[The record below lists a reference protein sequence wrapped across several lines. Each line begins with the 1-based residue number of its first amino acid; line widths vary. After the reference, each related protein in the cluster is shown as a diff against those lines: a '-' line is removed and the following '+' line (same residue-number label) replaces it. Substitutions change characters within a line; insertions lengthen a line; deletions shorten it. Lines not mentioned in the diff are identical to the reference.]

1 MSSLIQVNGLYFFPP
16 VFYEESSNLPD
27 ERDVSLI
34 DKSMSQFHFNGGKL
48 FVHDEG
54 YLATNTDDRD
64 VSEGILNSIFL
75 STSLLKYPVHRANKD
90 ELDILKIDSTSNK
103 IKSCEGTFITIRG
116 YLHAFPV
123 IRREF
128 RVVVIKK
135 DEFGIICQLAEK
147 IFNSKFKI
155 AIFTFYESYTQYQM
169 GDYTGSFLMSW
180 MAIENYLSKKLE
192 ECFQTEGVPQ
202 GVVDK
207 RNRGWDVH
215 KKLDHLKRNNIISK
229 DDCNEY
235 DDLRKTRNNII
246 HSDYKPTQIESKKCK
261 DIANSAMWKLFK
273 IDGIDYKYYHDEIQ
287 KFSS

>member
-34 DKSMSQFHFNGGKL
+34 DKSMSQFPFNGGKL
-48 FVHDEG
+48 FVHNEG
-54 YLATNTDDRD
+54 YLATNTDERD
-64 VSEGILNSIFL
+64 VSESILNSIFL

-103 IKSCEGTFITIRG
+103 IKSSEGTFITIRG
-116 YLHAFPV
+116 YLHAFPI

-128 RVVVIKK
+128 RVVVVKK
-135 DEFGIICQLAEK
+135 DEFKIICQLAEK
-147 IFNSKFKI
+147 IFNSKFKM

-180 MAIENYLSKKLE
+180 MAIENYLSKRLE
-192 ECFQTEGVPQ
+192 EHFQIKGVFQ
-202 GVVDK
+202 DLMDK
-207 RNRGWDVH
+207 LNHDWTVF
-215 KKLDHLKRNNIISK
+215 KKLGYLKENDIISK
-229 DDCNEY
+229 NDYKEY
-235 DDLRKTRNNII
+235 DELRKIRNNII

-273 IDGIDYKYYHDEIQ
+273 MDGIDYKYYHDEIQ